1 MNVNSISNGAA
12 SSVSY
17 GTRPQRPDPAKMA
30 EDLFSKLDSKNQG
43 YLEKS
48 DLESALSKIGTSS
61 GSAGSSSAEQMFAK
75 LDGDGDGKVT
85 KQEMSATF
93 EQMAS
98 QLDGPFPRMRLQ
110 GQGDAPPPRQDNGKV
125 DEGFTKDQLS
135 AMAEDSQSSDSQLS
149 DLFGQLASNFD
160 VADSNGDGK
169 ITHDEA
175 MAYQQANSSKAGDQ
189 TSSASTGSSDSQF
202 MKQMLDLLH
211 AYGDSADPAE
221 SSLISTSA

>member
-12 SSVSY
+12 SVSY
-17 GTRPQRPDPAKMA
+17 ATRPQRPDPAKMA
-30 EDLFSKLDSKNQG
+30 EDLFSKLDSKHQG

-61 GSAGSSSAEQMFAK
+61 GSAGSSSANPMFAK
-75 LDGDGDGKVT
+75 LDSDGDGKVT
-85 KQEMSATF
+85 KQELSATF

-98 QLDGPFPRMRLQ
+98 QLDGPFPRTRLQ
-110 GQGDAPPPRQDNGKV
+110 GQGDAPPQDNSKV

-149 DLFGQLASNFD
+149 DLFGQLAGNFD
-160 VADSNGDGK
+160 AADSNGDGK

-175 MAYQQANSSKAGDQ
+175 MAYQQANSSKASDQ
-189 TSSASTGSSDSQF
+189 MAVRRPVLAIANS
-202 MKQMLDLLH
+202 
-211 AYGDSADPAE
+211 
-221 SSLISTSA
+221 